1 MLLNQVGIQFIH
13 SGIQPYNG
21 NAQISINSI
30 PRCNEHTDMIRYYH
44 VKASNIDCASKDNFA
59 DESPFNLKFPEP
71 YQQLIA
77 PPKKVRRQGT
87 PRKCIHQFESEQ
99 DNDQNITP
107 NLRNFI
113 AATGLVILPKSDP
126 NRRFF
131 GPRDLKLWRVTLK
144 RIGNFSHASRS
155 YVCHFITIREFG
167 FELQSRNTHII
178 ANCHFFSCQCTH
190 NFCGKF
196 RGQIVS

>member
-1 MLLNQVGIQFIH
+1 MEIQFIH

-30 PRCNEHTDMIRYYH
+30 PRYNEHTDMLRYWAIHYH

-59 DESPFNLKFPEP
+59 DESHFNLKFPEP

-77 PPKKVRRQGT
+77 PPQKIQRQGT
-87 PRKCIHQFESEQ
+87 SRKCIHEFESEQ
-99 DNDQNITP
+99 DNDQNSTP
-107 NLRNFI
+107 NLRNLI

-144 RIGNFSHASRS
+144 KN
-155 YVCHFITIREFG
+155 REP
-167 FELQSRNTHII
+167 LQ
-178 ANCHFFSCQCTH
+178 CL
-190 NFCGKF
+190 
-196 RGQIVS
+196 